1 MGYGST
7 QVRPIM
13 NRLKNTRQKHDHS
26 QQFVAE
32 FTGLHS
38 ATIANIECNY
48 YKTLCESTIVKLNK
62 YFDKYENTIIKVEPK
77 LESKDYNDLC
87 DSKMKEMLRTTF
99 INSYNKLL
107 NPLGYEIVISIKPIN
122 P

>member
-26 QQFVAE
+26 QQFVAK

-48 YKTLCESTIVKLNK
+48 YKTLRESTIVKLNK
-62 YFDKYENTIIKVEPK
+62 YFNKYENTIIKVEPK
-77 LESKDYNDLC
+77 LEPKDY
-87 DSKMKEMLRTTF
+87 KEMPRTTF
-99 INSYNKLL
+99 IDSYNKLL
-107 NPLGYEIVISIKPIN
+107 NPLGYEVVISIKPIN
-122 P
+122 L

>member
-38 ATIANIECNY
+38 ATIANIEYNY
-48 YKTLCESTIVKLNK
+48 YKTLRESTIVKLNK

-77 LESKDYNDLC
+77 LEPKDYNDLC
-87 DSKMKEMLRTTF
+87 DSKIKEMLRTTF
-99 INSYNKLL
+99 IDSYNKLL
-107 NPLGYEIVISIKPIN
+107 NPLGYEVVISIKPIN
-122 P
+122 L

>member
-26 QQFVAE
+26 QQFVAKY
-32 FTGLHS
+32 TGLHA

-48 YKTLCESTIVKLNK
+48 YKTLRESTIVKLNK
-62 YFDKYENTIIKVEPK
+62 YFSKYENTITKVEPN
-77 LESKDYNDLC
+77 LEPKDYNDLC
-87 DSKMKEMLRTTF
+87 DSKIKEMLRTTF
-99 INSYNKLL
+99 INSYNNLL
-107 NPLGYEIVISIKPIN
+107 NPLGYEVVISIKPIN
-122 P
+122 L

>member
-7 QVRPIM
+7 QVRLIM
-13 NRLKNTRQKHDHS
+13 NRLKSTRQKHDHS

-38 ATIANIECNY
+38 ATIVNIECNY
-48 YKTLCESTIVKLNK
+48 YKTLRESTIVKLNK

-77 LESKDYNDLC
+77 LEPKDYNDLY
-87 DSKMKEMLRTTF
+87 DSKTKEMLKTTF

-107 NPLGYEIVISIKPIN
+107 NPLGYEVVISIKPIN
-122 P
+122 L